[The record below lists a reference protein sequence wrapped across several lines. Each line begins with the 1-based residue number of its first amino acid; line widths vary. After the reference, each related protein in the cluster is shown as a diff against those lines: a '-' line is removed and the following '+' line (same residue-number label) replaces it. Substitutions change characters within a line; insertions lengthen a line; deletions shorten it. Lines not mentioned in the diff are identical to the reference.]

1 MAGIVQVTAALTIF
15 EKVMGTPQDEP
26 RVGSD
31 AQQGSGTSMQLR
43 RPVIGIPTQTLQALE
58 GIPPSL
64 PASWVMNQRYFLAV
78 TAAGGVPW
86 MIPLLHEDT
95 ATLREIYDRLD
106 AVVLPGGVDLD
117 PSTYGEPAHPRCG
130 QVDPARDQVELQLVR
145 WALEDRKPL
154 LGLCRGIQVIN
165 VAMGGSLWQD
175 IEAQVPQ
182 ALKHDYWPSAGF
194 GRDYLAHPVELAA
207 DSRLR
212 ALLQRESLQVNSMHH
227 QAIRRLAPRLV
238 ATAVA
243 PDGVVEGIEANG
255 GDQFLIGVQWH
266 PEVFEPTD
274 ENTRRLFRELI
285 GAANGYGTTRR

>member
-1 MAGIVQVTAALTIF
+1 
-15 EKVMGTPQDEP
+15 
-26 RVGSD
+26 
-31 AQQGSGTSMQLR
+31 MQLR
-43 RPVIGIPTQTLQALE
+43 RPVIGIPTQTLQAIE

-106 AVVLPGGVDLD
+106 ALVLPGGVDLD
-117 PSTYGEPAHPRCG
+117 PSTYGEEAHPRCG
-130 QVDPARDQVELQLVR
+130 QVDAARDQVELQLTR
-145 WALEDRKPL
+145 WAIADRKPL

-165 VAMGGSLWQD
+165 VALGGTLWQD
-175 IEAQVPQ
+175 IEAQLPH
-182 ALKHDYWPSAGF
+182 AMKHDYWPSAGF
-194 GRDYLAHPVELAA
+194 GRDYLAHAVDISAS
-207 DSRLR
+207 SRLR
-212 ALLQRESLQVNSMHH
+212 ELLQRETLQVNSMHH
-227 QAIRRLAPRLV
+227 QAIRQLPPQLV

-243 PDGVVEGIEANG
+243 PDGVVEGIEASA

-274 ENTRRLFRELI
+274 ASTRGLFRELVRAANLY
-285 GAANGYGTTRR
+285 GAAR